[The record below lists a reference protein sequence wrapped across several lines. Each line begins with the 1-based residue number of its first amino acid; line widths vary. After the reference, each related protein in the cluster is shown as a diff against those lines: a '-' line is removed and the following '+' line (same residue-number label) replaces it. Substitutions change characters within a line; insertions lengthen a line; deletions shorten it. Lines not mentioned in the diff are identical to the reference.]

1 MDFEQFADFDFSVLQ
16 SVHGNNSML
25 LDSFVSLFT
34 YTPTWL
40 LFYVILFYLVVKNN
54 ERFGQIALIVSCATI
69 CLLLSGGLSEWLVKP
84 MTERLRPIND
94 PSLANVVAIVRNNF
108 EPSYSFFSGHA
119 ANTASV
125 AVFVSLLVRHRM
137 LSLLLI
143 SWSLLM
149 AWSRV
154 YLAVHFPTDVIFGWL
169 WGILVGVTVYFLHRY
184 FYRRMSSNLHYVSS
198 QYTSTGYSLQDID
211 IVFLTFVLTVI
222 SVLITSIILV
232 F

>member
-1 MDFEQFADFDFSVLQ
+1 MDFEQFADFDLSVLQ

-94 PSLANVVAIVRNNF
+94 PSFR
-108 EPSYSFFSGHA
+108 
-119 ANTASV
+119 
-125 AVFVSLLVRHRM
+125 
-137 LSLLLI
+137 
-143 SWSLLM
+143 
-149 AWSRV
+149 
-154 YLAVHFPTDVIFGWL
+154 
-169 WGILVGVTVYFLHRY
+169 RY
-184 FYRRMSSNLHYVSS
+184 RT
-198 QYTSTGYSLQDID
+198 Q
-211 IVFLTFVLTVI
+211 
-222 SVLITSIILV
+222 
-232 F
+232 